1 MIVNA
6 ESISLAFK
14 GFKTVFTDAFLETPI
29 NYDKIAMTVPSA
41 SRDETYGW
49 LGQFPSM
56 REWVGPRHVKNIIAN
71 GFTIKNRKFEST
83 LEISRDDIADD
94 RLGIFKPMFS
104 EMGQAARR
112 HPEELIFGVLASGF
126 TTNCYDGQFFF
137 DVDHPVTDADGNSN
151 LVSNFQGGAG
161 TPWYLSPSFQF
172 HPKTRQIVHLNGAGL
187 VHNPDL
193 YLTALASQDTAMHPA
208 NKPNENAP
216 QTDLMKQLAEV
227 LGLPIT
233 ASPQDL
239 IAKIAALLKPAPD
252 PAKYMPVTAVQE
264 MLADRHLERS
274 TNTERR
280 VLAKVNEA
288 SSKGYILGGSM
299 REWALALC
307 RSDEGTFDT
316 FLETSGPRFAYLQ
329 KQLVPAGPPPAS
341 CLATGYAGAGSDLKA
356 AVCAQ
361 PGLKPGT
368 PAD

>member
-14 GFKTVFTDAFLETPI
+14 GFKTVFTDAFLQTPI
-29 NYDKIAMTVPSA
+29 NYDKIAMTVPSV

-56 REWVGPRHVKNIIAN
+56 RKWVGQRHVKNIIAN

-161 TPWYLSPSFQF
+161 TPWYLLDTSRGVRPLIWQEREKYEFQ
-172 HPKTRQIVHLNGAGL
+172 
-187 VHNPDL
+187 
-193 YLTALASQDTAMHPA
+193 
-208 NKPNENAP
+208 
-216 QTDLMKQLAEV
+216 QLAEDNDEYVFKNDKYLYGIRARVNAGFGLWQLAYGSRQTLTPANYAAARAAMMTFTADGGRKLGVSPTV
-227 LGLPIT
+227 LVVPPALEE
-233 ASPQDL
+233 
-239 IAKIAALLKPAPD
+239 AALNL
-252 PAKYMPVTAVQE
+252 
-264 MLADRHLERS
+264 L
-274 TNTERR
+274 NTEYG
-280 VLAKVNEA
+280 A
-288 SSKGYILGGSM
+288 
-299 REWALALC
+299 
-307 RSDEGTFDT
+307 
-316 FLETSGPRFAYLQ
+316 
-329 KQLVPAGPPPAS
+329 
-341 CLATGYAGAGSDLKA
+341 AGASNPWKGT
-356 AVCAQ
+356 AQ
-361 PGLKPGT
+361 LIVT
-368 PAD
+368 PYL